1 MTEVQINGFKRHKT
15 IIKIL
20 SFLEYKTAKSLKFL
34 QLLLQR
40 AQSPWFTLK
49 VKWAT
54 EGLWNANQRLVLF
67 SVSFIPN
74 SKIRPMQ
81 AKTQSSFS
89 INNFIQVL
97 QNKLKYRGILKLNI
111 VMFCSTL
118 PVYQNQSKRIVKI
131 QKSIFPC
138 SYQFAQNYKI
148 NNVWVLEVV
157 FPRLFTFGF
166 KIYDTSISLSIKLKL
181 PCKQVNR
188 HFKHAKNTV
197 KTPIYST
204 CIFTYHFRCKV
215 QNQIKLAAK
224 DTLASCLR

>member
-54 EGLWNANQRLVLF
+54 EVLWNANQRLILF

-74 SKIRPMQ
+74 SKNRPRQ
-81 AKTQSSFS
+81 KPSR
-89 INNFIQVL
+89 VL
-97 QNKLKYRGILKLNI
+97 QNKLKYRGMLKLNI

-131 QKSIFPC
+131 QKSIFLC

-148 NNVWVLEVV
+148 NNVWIVKVV
-157 FPRLFTFGF
+157 FPWLFTFGF
-166 KIYDTSISLSIKLKL
+166 KVYDTSISLSIKLKL

-224 DTLASCLR
+224 DTLA

>member
-1 MTEVQINGFKRHKT
+1 MR
-15 IIKIL
+15 
-20 SFLEYKTAKSLKFL
+20 
-34 QLLLQR
+34 
-40 AQSPWFTLK
+40 
-49 VKWAT
+49 
-54 EGLWNANQRLVLF
+54 
-67 SVSFIPN
+67 
-74 SKIRPMQ
+74 

-89 INNFIQVL
+89 INNFIRVL

-111 VMFCSTL
+111 VI
-118 PVYQNQSKRIVKI
+118 SKSKQKDCKI

-148 NNVWVLEVV
+148 NNVWTLEVV
-157 FPRLFTFGF
+157 FQWLFTFGF

>member
-1 MTEVQINGFKRHKT
+1 MSYWGSVKRKSKINSFF
-15 IIKIL
+15 
-20 SFLEYKTAKSLKFL
+20 SFLYT
-34 QLLLQR
+34 
-40 AQSPWFTLK
+40 WFK
-49 VKWAT
+49 EQA
-54 EGLWNANQRLVLF
+54 
-67 SVSFIPN
+67 
-74 SKIRPMQ
+74 Q

-89 INNFIQVL
+89 INNFIRVL

-148 NNVWVLEVV
+148 NNVWTLEVV
-157 FPRLFTFGF
+157 FPWLFTFGF

-215 QNQIKLAAK
+215 QNQIK
-224 DTLASCLR
+224 